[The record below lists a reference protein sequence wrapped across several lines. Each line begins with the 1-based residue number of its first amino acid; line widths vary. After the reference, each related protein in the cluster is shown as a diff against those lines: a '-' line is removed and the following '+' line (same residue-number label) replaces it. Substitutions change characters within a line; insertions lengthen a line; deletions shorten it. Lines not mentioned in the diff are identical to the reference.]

1 MKQSKSFFRGYSL
14 VLHSLLTYLIYA
26 AAASTG
32 LNIIVP
38 IFAAENGLDQSAILS
53 ANTIGAFISCI
64 AVVVGGKIIMKYG
77 VRKITTISLIVGG
90 LLGTVLMGYVH
101 TVAGYAVCTI
111 FAQCAVHGYCY
122 TATNTLITNWWPRKK
137 GFVMGITT
145 CGIMAASFTAITLM
159 SKVGNAYGMKP
170 MAWMLGG
177 FMVLFGI
184 VSWFWIRN
192 NPEECG
198 LNPDNIPLTEE
209 EIAAGMA
216 SKQDAI
222 VASKRW
228 PAKEIFK
235 NRAVWILGIIFGLFL
250 LFTSGVASTTVAMSV
265 ENGFT
270 PAQGL
275 TILSLTSVVSIVG
288 SLVSGVLDQKWGPK
302 ITTLIYAIWVTLSF
316 ATLFLVPGPAKAVVC
331 IAMAN
336 FTMGATSN
344 LAPSFVV
351 SIFGRPAFPQVYR
364 WLYALSFLIRSLC
377 FLFLGTG
384 VKILG
389 SYTAVY
395 MIFGLL
401 SLVAVILCFFVSD
414 KKPQVP
420 SSEKA

>member
-38 IFAAENGLDQSAILS
+38 IFAAENGLDQNAILS
-53 ANTIGAFISCI
+53 ANTVGAFISCI
-64 AVVVGGKIIMKYG
+64 AVVLGGKIIMKYG

-101 TVAGYAVCTI
+101 TVAGYAICTI

-159 SKVGNAYGMKP
+159 SKVGNAYGMKT

-184 VSWFWIRN
+184 ISWFWIRN

-198 LNPDNIPLTEE
+198 LNPDNMPLSAEE
-209 EIAAGMA
+209 VQAGLA
-216 SKQDAI
+216 SKQDALE
-222 VASKRW
+222 AAKRW
-228 PAKEIFK
+228 PFKELVK
-235 NRAVWILGIIFGLFL
+235 NKAVWILGIVFGLFL
-250 LFTSGVASTTVAMSV
+250 LFTSGVASTTVAMCI
-265 ENGFT
+265 ENGYT

-275 TILSLTSVVSIVG
+275 TVLSLTGVVSIVG
-288 SLVSGVLDQKWGPK
+288 SLVSGVLDQKFGPK
-302 ITTLIYAIWVTLSF
+302 ITTVIYGIWVAISF
-316 ATLFLVPGPAKAVVC
+316 ATLLFIPGGVRAIVC

-344 LAPSFVV
+344 LAPSFVG
-351 SIFGRPAFPQVYR
+351 SIFGRAAFAQVYR
-364 WLYALSFLIRSLC
+364 WMYALSFLVRSLC
-377 FLFLGTG
+377 FLMLGTG
-384 VKILG
+384 VAILG
-389 SYTAVY
+389 SYTSVY
-395 MIFGLL
+395 IVFGVL
-401 SLVAVILCFFVSD
+401 SLVAVVLCFFVSD
-414 KKPQVP
+414 KKIQVP
-420 SSEKA
+420 STEKV